1 MSFSVLSFYKG
12 KCEIFAKRVRL
23 TAANNTK
30 FIFSHSFVFARVIH
44 KFFNAHFMRIRN
56 EGNMRIDPAGGMYS
70 RDVCVYALIA
80 KI

>member
-1 MSFSVLSFYKG
+1 M
-12 KCEIFAKRVRL
+12 
-23 TAANNTK
+23 K
-30 FIFSHSFVFARVIH
+30 FIFSHSSVFARVIH

-56 EGNMRIDPAGGMYS
+56 EGNMRIDSAGGMYS